1 MAVELVTIGIAVAT
15 WVDDPLVRELVVT
28 IALMAPAAVGGVVR
42 FTVNDLVVA
51 AVTVP
56 MAPFVSVNVLF
67 AAVGSKP
74 NPLIVNVPASAAR
87 FTELLVMTGV
97 TEAT

>member
-1 MAVELVTIGIAVAT
+1 MVTT
-15 WVDDPLVRELVVT
+15 T
-28 IALMAPAAVGGVVR
+28 ALIVPAAIGGVVR
-42 FTVNDLVVA
+42 FIVSDLAVA

-56 MAPFVSVNVLF
+56 MAPFVSVTVLF

-87 FTELLVMTGV
+87 STELLVTTGV

>member
-1 MAVELVTIGIAVAT
+1 M
-15 WVDDPLVRELVVT
+15 VVT
-28 IALMAPAAVGGVVR
+28 TALITPAAVGGVVR
-42 FTVNDLVVA
+42 LTVSDLVVA

-56 MAPFVSVNVLF
+56 MAPFVSVTVLF

-74 NPLIVNVPASAAR
+74 NPLIVNVVASAAR

-97 TEAT
+97 TAAT

>member
-1 MAVELVTIGIAVAT
+1 ME
-15 WVDDPLVRELVVT
+15 VT
-28 IALMAPAAVGGVVR
+28 IAVIAPAATGGVVR
-42 FTVNDLVVA
+42 LTVSDLAVA

-56 MAPFVSVNVLF
+56 MAPFVSVSELF

-74 NPLIVNVPASAAR
+74 NPLIVNVLALAAR
-87 FTELLVMTGV
+87 STELLVTTGI

>member
-1 MAVELVTIGIAVAT
+1 MDVELVMTGIAVAT
-15 WVDDPLVRELVVT
+15 GVDEPLVLELVVT
-28 IALMAPAAVGGVVR
+28 IALITPAAVGGVVR
-42 FTVNDLVVA
+42 FTVSDLAVA

-56 MAPFVSVNVLF
+56 MAPFVSVTVLF

-87 FTELLVMTGV
+87 STELLVTTGV
-97 TEAT
+97 TVAT